1 MPPKRKNTSK
11 INEEEAK
18 RHREEDING
27 KKLRLIQLV
36 KEYPVLY
43 DLAHPDHK
51 NSEVKKVIWDQIAA
65 ELQEDGK

>member
-1 MPPKRKNTSK
+1 MQ
-11 INEEEAK
+11 EEE
-18 RHREEDING
+18 INA

-51 NSEVKKVIWDQIAA
+51 NSEVKKVPNSRRTSRSKYLFA
-65 ELQEDGK
+65 

>member
-18 RHREEDING
+18 RRREEEINA
-27 KKLRLIQLV
+27 KKLRMIQLV

-51 NSEVKKVIWDQIAA
+51 NSEEKKGHLGPNSRRTSRRW
-65 ELQEDGK
+65 

>member
-1 MPPKRKNTSK
+1 MPPKHKNTDK
-11 INEEEAK
+11 INEKEAK
-18 RHREEDING
+18 RCGEEDVNV

-51 NSEVKKVIWDQIAA
+51 NSEVKKVIWDQIAT
-65 ELQEDGK
+65 ELQEDGE

>member
-1 MPPKRKNTSK
+1 MPPKCKNTSK

-18 RHREEDING
+18 RRREEEINA

-51 NSEVKKVIWDQIAA
+51 NSEVKKVIWDQIAT

>member
-1 MPPKRKNTSK
+1 MPPKHKNTSK

-18 RHREEDING
+18 RRREEEINV

>member
-1 MPPKRKNTSK
+1 MPPKCKNTSK

-18 RHREEDING
+18 RRREEDINA

-51 NSEVKKVIWDQIAA
+51 NIK
-65 ELQEDGK
+65 

>member
-1 MPPKRKNTSK
+1 MPPKHKNTSK

-18 RHREEDING
+18 RHREENINA
-27 KKLRLIQLV
+27 KKLRLIQSV

-51 NSEVKKVIWDQIAA
+51 NSEMKKVIWDQTVA